1 MNIKA
6 LIPLGLFLLLC
17 AIFGFGLTRD
27 PGALPTEMLDKP
39 FPDFE
44 ITTLYDETS
53 YVTEDVL
60 KGEISLVNIFGSW
73 CASCVTEHPKLIEIG
88 QQGNVQIIGVDWR
101 DSREKGARWLK
112 AYGDP
117 YKVVLFDDSSQ
128 LAIGLG
134 VGGAPESFLV
144 GPDGIIRYKHVGV
157 ITDEV
162 WDNIFTPIIRR
173 LQSGI

>member
-88 QQGNVQIIGVDWR
+88 QQGNCLLYTSD
-101 DSREKGARWLK
+101 A
-112 AYGDP
+112 A
-117 YKVVLFDDSSQ
+117 
-128 LAIGLG
+128 
-134 VGGAPESFLV
+134 
-144 GPDGIIRYKHVGV
+144 
-157 ITDEV
+157 DE
-162 WDNIFTPIIRR
+162 
-173 LQSGI
+173 